1 MKALLPPHPLDHAG
15 TIKIMLGREAS
26 EAIAANGDFHLAMI
40 SHPDATSPPEASG
53 RLILTCL
60 PLSKASLD
68 AAARVALGKARAV
81 TMRQTAAPGAHKPFS
96 QKCSHSPPPP

>member
-1 MKALLPPHPLDHAG
+1 MKSPIIPPHPLDHPG
-15 TIKIMLGREAS
+15 SIKIMLGLEAS

-40 SHPDATSPPEASG
+40 SHPDATSPPEANG

-60 PLSKASLD
+60 PLDKTALD

-81 TMRQTAAPGAHKPFS
+81 LNPTLKPLD
-96 QKCSHSPPPP
+96 P